1 MKRCVFA
8 VTLGTMTVD
17 TILELANAPKII
29 DYMSLDVEGHGVSLL
44 VLFIR
49 FVKRALQ

>member
-29 DYMSLDVEGHGVSLL
+29 DYMSLDVEGHGVSMS

-49 FVKRALQ
+49 FVKTALQ